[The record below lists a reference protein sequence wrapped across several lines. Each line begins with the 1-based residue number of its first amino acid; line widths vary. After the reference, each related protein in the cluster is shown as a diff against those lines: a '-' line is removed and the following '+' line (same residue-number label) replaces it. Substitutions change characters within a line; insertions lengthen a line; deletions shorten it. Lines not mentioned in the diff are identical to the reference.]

1 MVEAGEAYVSTSY
14 SEERMVVLIYST
26 KRWQAIPRMDFDT
39 LINMG
44 FVNARDTLLQ
54 YKKEKMKLMVEGLGP
69 PPPPSKDSDTR
80 I

>member
-1 MVEAGEAYVSTSY
+1 MVGEDNQVEYKDSRWKPILVEAGEAYVPTSY

-54 YKKEKMKLMVEGLGP
+54 YKKEK
-69 PPPPSKDSDTR
+69 
-80 I
+80 